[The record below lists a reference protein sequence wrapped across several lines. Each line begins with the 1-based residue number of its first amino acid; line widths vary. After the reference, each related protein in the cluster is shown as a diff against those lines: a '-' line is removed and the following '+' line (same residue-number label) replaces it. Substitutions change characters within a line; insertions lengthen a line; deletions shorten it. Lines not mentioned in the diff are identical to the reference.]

1 MSAMERLLTVPSEF
15 TAEATLTKPLEVED
29 VRQRTH
35 ELGMR
40 MALGA
45 PRRAIAQL
53 VLGHGMLLA
62 GIGVALGLA
71 GALALTRL
79 MTAML
84 FGVSP
89 TDGLT
94 YAAVSALLVI
104 TVFAAC
110 FVPARRAARVDPL
123 EALRAQ

>member
-1 MSAMERLLTVPSEF
+1 MILAAVGIYGLISYRVS
-15 TAEATLTKPLEVED
+15 
-29 VRQRTH
+29 QGTH

-45 PRRAIAQL
+45 PRGAIVRL

-62 GIGVALGLA
+62 GEGVALGLV
-71 GALALTRL
+71 GALSLTRL

-84 FGVSP
+84 FGVSAI
-89 TDGLT
+89 DGLT
-94 YAAVSALLVI
+94 YAGVSALLVA

-110 FVPARRAARVDPL
+110 VVPVTRATTVDPL
-123 EALRAQ
+123 DALRAE